1 MLFFL
6 AGKTSI
12 TDYGTIEK
20 IGEKLAAK
28 RYVKML
34 IVLQEFH
41 FILRIYRQNVTHITH
56 VTRFLVQ
63 FNFFDFNFFVL
74 VVERS

>member
-1 MLFFL
+1 MIPKTLSLYSL

-28 RYVKML
+28 RYVKMF
-34 IVLQEFH
+34 IVLRE
-41 FILRIYRQNVTHITH
+41 FILFILKIYYQNVTHCTH
-56 VTRFLVQ
+56 VARFL
-63 FNFFDFNFFVL
+63 F
-74 VVERS
+74 